1 MRPTTAPA
9 ISSSS
14 RATVPANRMT
24 PAEAAKLVEDLHAP
38 LQPIDGHPTRFSVC
52 SSHAPST
59 QQRKQ
64 LCAVVERLER
74 DLAEHGAPD
83 EREYAIGRFLLGYEK
98 GKGSE
103 LNAGLLNEE
112 FLEAVAGQPV
122 SAIAEA
128 CARFRQGKTLLPVDA
143 GWRPSPDQFALE
155 VAEGLVP
162 ARTRLL
168 RARRILAAEVYDP
181 PTAEQLA
188 EVEKARKA
196 ASDYLTRRMPEA
208 DVRPVLAEPDEGP
221 RSGPDIVAPLR
232 SLDVSHLMAN
242 LDRKRVSA

>member
-1 MRPTTAPA
+1 
-9 ISSSS
+9 
-14 RATVPANRMT
+14 MT
-24 PAEAAKLVEDLHAP
+24 PAEAVKLVEDLHAP
-38 LQPIDGHPTRFSVC
+38 LKPIDGHPTRFCVP
-52 SSHAPST
+52 SSHAPSM

-112 FLEAVAGQPV
+112 FLEAVAGQPLT
-122 SAIAEA
+122 AIVEA

-168 RARRILAAEVYDP
+168 RARRIL
-181 PTAEQLA
+181 
-188 EVEKARKA
+188 
-196 ASDYLTRRMPEA
+196 
-208 DVRPVLAEPDEGP
+208 
-221 RSGPDIVAPLR
+221 
-232 SLDVSHLMAN
+232 
-242 LDRKRVSA
+242 